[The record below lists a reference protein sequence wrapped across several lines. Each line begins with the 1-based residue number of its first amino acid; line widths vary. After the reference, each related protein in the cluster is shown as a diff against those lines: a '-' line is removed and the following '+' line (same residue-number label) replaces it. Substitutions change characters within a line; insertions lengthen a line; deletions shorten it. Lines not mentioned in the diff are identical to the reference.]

1 MWDSRNIINTLPTR
15 FWYTLS
21 MLSTRFEDLTTMWDS
36 NIKNLNMLRGEL
48 QFQLSIKVFE
58 HVHAWISIFN

>member
-36 NIKNLNMLRGEL
+36 NIKILNMLRGEL
-48 QFQLSIKVFE
+48 QFQLLIKVFE
-58 HVHAWISIFN
+58 QVEGWIAIFN